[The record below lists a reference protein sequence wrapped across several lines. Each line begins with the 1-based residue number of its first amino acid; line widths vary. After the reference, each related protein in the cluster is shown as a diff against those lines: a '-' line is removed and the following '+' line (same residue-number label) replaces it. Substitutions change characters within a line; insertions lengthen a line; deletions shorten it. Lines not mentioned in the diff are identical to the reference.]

1 MVNRHGKPLKR
12 AEASL
17 VAEREVKIAEAVIK
31 EGVSA
36 LNLPVQGLQVQ
47 SSCTI
52 STGKRSRL
60 LLKSRYPA
68 FDKSARLNYFRPDWY
83 LPDQTPVYC
92 VSQMLYTTL
101 KLLWSVLCDVISW
114 IMANWFKV
122 GF

>member
-36 LNLPVQGLQVQ
+36 LNLPAQGLQVQ
-47 SSCTI
+47 SSCAI

-68 FDKSARLNYFRPDWY
+68 FDKSARLNYFSARLVSPRSNTSI
-83 LPDQTPVYC
+83 LC
-92 VSQMLYTTL
+92 VSNAIYYSKTIVVC
-101 KLLWSVLCDVISW
+101 SV
-114 IMANWFKV
+114 
-122 GF
+122 